1 MAAAITLTI
10 GAAIILGNGHYPN
23 NGFSP
28 LDPLCLAPLGPPHLL
43 GPQGNPTVVSLVGY
57 LWQPITLT
65 MERDQYLWQR
75 PLP

>member
-10 GAAIILGNGHYPN
+10 GAAIILGSGHYPN

-28 LDPLCLAPLGPPHLL
+28 LDPLCLAPLGPPLLL
-43 GPQGNPTVVSLVGY
+43 GPQGNPTVVSLV
-57 LWQPITLT
+57 
-65 MERDQYLWQR
+65 DYLWQR